1 MRRRFQNHNLKSEEK
16 IKQALIF
23 IDTYIKENGHSPSV
37 REIAEAMEVPST
49 STIAGMIQHVIEEG
63 YLAEPKKFTPNGSR
77 VARTL
82 HLTTNGKKMIKV
94 HS

>member
-49 STIAGMIQHVIEEG
+49 STMAGMVQYMSEEG
-63 YLAEPKKFTPNGSR
+63 YLDEPKKFSANGNR
-77 VARTL
+77 IARTL
-82 HLTTNGKKMIKV
+82 RLTTKGKKLVKSV
-94 HS
+94 